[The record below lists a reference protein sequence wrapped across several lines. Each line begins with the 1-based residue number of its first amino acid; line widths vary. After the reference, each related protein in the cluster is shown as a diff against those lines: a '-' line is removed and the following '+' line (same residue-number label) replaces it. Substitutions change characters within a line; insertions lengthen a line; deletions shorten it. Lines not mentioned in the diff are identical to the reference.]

1 MKTLVVLLLIIPTL
15 LRADGSIADA
25 LKLIETGNN
34 DAARKML
41 EEIITKDGSNAEA
54 HYHLGRLLAGPFR
67 KYDDAEEQLEKAVEL
82 AGTNAEYH
90 FTLGNLY
97 GIQAQNA
104 SVFSKLSYAGKVKDE
119 FLRAVELSP
128 ETLRYRLA
136 LLGYYLQAPG
146 IAGGSVS
153 KAREQAGEI
162 LKRDPFE
169 GHIASAQIAE
179 YEKELTLA
187 EQEYRSAI
195 STNPDHW
202 RGYHLLGY
210 FYLKMK
216 RADDAITQ
224 FQQYVKRAP
233 KDPNS
238 YDSLADGYIAKG
250 NTDAALGNYL
260 NALNI
265 NPVFPSSLYGAARCY
280 DTLGKKI
287 EARQYYLKY
296 LDHVQKGDNADRAR
310 ERVNDLTGN

>member
-1 MKTLVVLLLIIPTL
+1 MRNLAIFLCIIPTL
-15 LRADGSIADA
+15 LYAGESIADA

-41 EEIITKDGSNAEA
+41 EEIVAADGSNAEA
-54 HYHLGRLLAGPFR
+54 RYHLGKLLASQFR

-104 SVFSKLSYAGKVKDE
+104 SIFSKLSYAGKVKDQ

-128 ETLRYRLA
+128 ETIRYRLG

-153 KAREQAGEI
+153 KAREQAAEL
-162 LKRDPFE
+162 LKRDAYE

-179 YEKELTLA
+179 YEKEYTLA
-187 EQEYRSAI
+187 EQEYKSAI
-195 STNPDHW
+195 GIKPDRW
-202 RGYHLLGY
+202 RTFNLLGY
-210 FYLKMK
+210 LYLKMNK
-216 RADDAITQ
+216 PDDAIAQ
-224 FQQYVKRAP
+224 FILYVKYAP

-238 YDSLADGYIAKG
+238 YDSLADGYTAKG
-250 NTDAALGNYL
+250 NVDAALANYL
-260 NALNI
+260 NALAI
-265 NPVFPSSLYGAARCY
+265 NPVFPSSLYGTARCY
-280 DTLGKKI
+280 DTLGKKL
-287 EARQYYLKY
+287 EARQYYQKF
-296 LDHVQKGDNADRAR
+296 LDHNPKGNNADRAR
-310 ERVNDLTGN
+310 ERVKELSE